1 MPNRGDN
8 PDEDATSEEEITALV
23 PQRQFARNRL
33 AERQQAILKQLH
45 RGMPVDSPAYPQLNA
60 VWTQL
65 SGDWSWLVLVP
76 GEPDYSTAD
85 LARALAQTGT
95 RLSVQP
101 VEFTVAK
108 DLDLDS
114 STRLIARLGIS
125 EGAGGGWTQPHE
137 QEFGSSDYGQPLTK
151 TIVALE
157 SPLANPLALPI
168 ALASD
173 GVVLCVRRGRDR
185 LASVRETI
193 QAVGPN
199 RILCCVLFD

>member
-76 GEPDYSTAD
+76 GEPVGQPAGAPDRLGLRRRGAVRAPGAGPARIRARDDPGGRAQPDPLLRVVRLIQSKRRSTAP
-85 LARALAQTGT
+85 GT
-95 RLSVQP
+95 
-101 VEFTVAK
+101 TTAC
-108 DLDLDS
+108 
-114 STRLIARLGIS
+114 
-125 EGAGGGWTQPHE
+125 GGG
-137 QEFGSSDYGQPLTK
+137 
-151 TIVALE
+151 VA
-157 SPLANPLALPI
+157 ALDVSG
-168 ALASD
+168 AKNLFRTRNRFSKSAS
-173 GVVLCVRRGRDR
+173 L
-185 LASVRETI
+185 STE
-193 QAVGPN
+193 
-199 RILCCVLFD
+199 